1 MKKYIVYMR
10 AFAQIEVNAENE
22 EEAEKIALSAPCVN
36 WEVSS
41 LSEDY
46 CPIVYEDEE

>member
-1 MKKYIVYMR
+1 MKAYRVIMQAYAIIDV
-10 AFAQIEVNAENE
+10 EAENE
-22 EEAEKIALSAPCVN
+22 EEAEKIALSAPCEN